1 MLKFNNLN
9 EFCTYQW
16 KEVNPEETQKG
27 VFINEWKIDECVID
41 ETGKVIKATIIFEN
55 TEERPVIGNTIKID
69 LPEIN
74 CEGLEA
80 KIDSGAEMSCLH
92 AENIEMKDKRV
103 SFVFCDK
110 KITMNCSGNVDV
122 QTADNGT
129 AARPVV
135 KLNVKTESGEIKGV
149 DFNLNDRSEMPHQ
162 ILLGKSFLQQG
173 NFLIDPQD
181 DQNETEESN

>member
-9 EFCTYQW
+9 EFCTHQW
-16 KEVNPEETQKG
+16 KEVTPEETKKG

-41 ETGKVIKATIIFEN
+41 DDGKVLKATIIFEN
-55 TEERPVIGNTIKID
+55 ERPVIGNVIKID

-92 AENIEMKDKRV
+92 AEDIKQNDKRV
-103 SFVFCDK
+103 TFVFCDK
-110 KITMNCSGNVDV
+110 KITMNCSGSVDV

-129 AARPVV
+129 VSRPVI
-135 KLNVKTESGEIKGV
+135 KLNVKTESNEIKGV

-162 ILLGKSFLQQG
+162 ILLGKAFLQQG
-173 NFLIDPQD
+173 NFLIDPKD
-181 DQNETEESN
+181 EEHETKASI